1 MSYLNECYSSKL
13 GHWVIRRYKASITS
27 FTRPPTYTKRTCW
40 KVLMRW
46 QKWPLLLL
54 KRLQLEKKSL
64 RIFCEKLGI
73 IKVVDSPPVVRHP
86 EKNQKEPHSVWKPL
100 KVVSLYIWNRLWI
113 FAPKIELRPPLSTIL
128 SWKFKWDIFGDFH
141 PLCVSRNPS
150 VLT

>member
-1 MSYLNECYSSKL
+1 MSHLSACYSSKL

-100 KVVSLYIWNRLWI
+100 KVVSLYNSKGLWI
-113 FAPKIELRPPLSTIL
+113 FAPKIELRPYKYNFGMKIQMRHFWWFSYSVCLEIL
-128 SWKFKWDIFGDFH
+128 
-141 PLCVSRNPS
+141 LC
-150 VLT
+150 

>member
-1 MSYLNECYSSKL
+1 MSHLSACYSSKL

-86 EKNQKEPHSVWKPL
+86 EKNQKEPHSGWKLL
-100 KVVSLYIWNRLWI
+100 KVVSLYFSNGLWI
-113 FAPKIELRPPLSTIL
+113 LASKTSLYLISAIL
-128 SWKFKWDIFGDFH
+128 AWKFKWDIFGDFDT
-141 PLCVSRNPS
+141 PCVSRNPS